1 MAAFSSQCTGVLQAR
16 MRTCRC
22 HHTWLDLCRGV
33 GGVGG
38 PIATLLSH
46 NYSILDSFKQNMQ
59 TWRVSVLVPT
69 LACRLAALNPLDA
82 TRHRC

>member
-1 MAAFSSQCTGVLQAR
+1 M
-16 MRTCRC
+16 
-22 HHTWLDLCRGV
+22 
-33 GGVGG
+33 GG